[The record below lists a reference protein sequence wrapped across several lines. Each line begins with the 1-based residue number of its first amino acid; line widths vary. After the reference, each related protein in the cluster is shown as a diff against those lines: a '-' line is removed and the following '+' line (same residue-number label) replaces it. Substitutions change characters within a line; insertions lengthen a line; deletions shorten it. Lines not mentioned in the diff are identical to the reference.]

1 MREELHPSGL
11 EVVTVC
17 LEMTGPDVARPF
29 VDVAAPTHPTL
40 IDATHEMDAKF
51 GVVNI
56 PNVVWID
63 EDGMIV
69 RPAEAGWPPRVN
81 VPEWLLA
88 IDGDGEPPP
97 GLEALGGGQ
106 ERGAYPDAIRDWVAN
121 GTDSRFVLTSA
132 EVIERSQPRPIE
144 VSQAAAE
151 FELAMHLWQ
160 RGRRDAAIAHF
171 NECHRLQPS
180 NWTYKR
186 QAWSLIGRERV
197 EGEWGLFMQS
207 PSPDDDWP
215 FDTDFAGDVAKLDK
229 GEYFPKTM

>member
-1 MREELHPSGL
+1 MREELHLSGL

>member
-1 MREELHPSGL
+1 
-11 EVVTVC
+11 
-17 LEMTGPDVARPF
+17 
-29 VDVAAPTHPTL
+29 
-40 IDATHEMDAKF
+40 
-51 GVVNI
+51 
-56 PNVVWID
+56 
-63 EDGMIV
+63 
-69 RPAEAGWPPRVN
+69 VN

-106 ERGAYPDAIRDWVAN
+106 ERRAYPDAIRDWAAN
-121 GTDSRFVLTSA
+121 GADSRFVLTSA
-132 EVIERSQPRPIE
+132 EVVERSQPRPIE

-151 FELAMHLWQ
+151 FELALHLWQ
-160 RGRRDAAIAHF
+160 RGSRDAAIAHF
-171 NECHRLQPS
+171 NKCHRLQPS

-215 FDTDFAGDVAKLDK
+215 FDNDFAGDIAKLDK